1 MSSTQSP
8 PFKTA
13 TIAGKTKGPYNRV
26 SLFEKG
32 SSKTP
37 FKTEKISEPD
47 KAYRIVVNIPK
58 DMRQKDDYFY
68 TDMRFWEDKN
78 DNGIKDSG
86 EHISECHFI
95 IWIPSSKV
103 VYLKIYKAKR
113 YKFRKPFIEYDY
125 K

>member
-1 MSSTQSP
+1 VSSTQVP
-8 PFKTA
+8 PFKTV
-13 TIAGKTKGPYNRV
+13 TIAGKTKSPYNRV

-37 FKTEKISEPD
+37 FKTETIAESD

-58 DMRQKDDYFY
+58 DMLKKDDYFY

-78 DNGIKDSG
+78 DNSIKDSG
-86 EHISECHFI
+86 ESISKCHFI
-95 IWIPSSKV
+95 IWVPSSEA
-103 VYLKIYKAKR
+103 VYLKIYKGKR
-113 YKFRKPFIEYDY
+113 YKFRKPSIEYNY